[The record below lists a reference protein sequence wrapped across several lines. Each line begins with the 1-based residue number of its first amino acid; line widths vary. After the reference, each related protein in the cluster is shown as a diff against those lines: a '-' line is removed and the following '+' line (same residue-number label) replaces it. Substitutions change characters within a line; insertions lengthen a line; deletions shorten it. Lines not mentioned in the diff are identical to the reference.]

1 LNTIITGASRGIGKE
16 LALYYAKKGKVYA
29 IARDEEKLK
38 SLQKI
43 NSNIIPIVCDLS
55 NIDEVRKLK
64 FDNIDLVIC
73 NAGISLPHAPDFT
86 PYEEFEILFKIN
98 FLSIHALLE
107 GIIPDMQKRKTGKI
121 VFISSLAGII
131 ASPTSLP
138 YSASKRALNSYA
150 QSLRNMLAKDNI
162 KVINILPGFIKTDMT
177 AKNNFYMPFL
187 MELDEAVNRIVNAI
201 EKNKKEYA
209 FPKRFYYILK
219 AFIFLP
225 LSIQDKILQ
234 KMMILFIILFEKL
247 F

>member
-16 LALYYAKKGKVYA
+16 LAKYYAKKGKVFA
-29 IARDEEKLK
+29 IARNEKKLNDLAK
-38 SLQKI
+38 E
-43 NSNIIPIVCDLS
+43 NENIVPIMCDLS

-64 FDNIDLVIC
+64 FKDIDLVIC

-86 PYEEFEILFKIN
+86 PYEEFEKLFKIN
-98 FLSIHALLE
+98 FLSIHAILE
-107 GIIPDMQKRKTGKI
+107 NIIPDMQKRKKGKI

-138 YSASKRALNSYA
+138 YSASKRAINSYA

-177 AKNNFYMPFL
+177 AKNNFFMPFL
-187 MELDEAVNRIVNAI
+187 MDLDEGVGRIIYAI
-201 EKNKKEYA
+201 EKEKKEYA

-219 AFIFLP
+219 AFTFLP
-225 LSIQDKILQ
+225 ISIQDKILQ
-234 KMMILFIILFEKL
+234 KFAN
-247 F
+247 